1 MIEVLIDM
9 KISID
14 KVERSV
20 ILAEDGS
27 LYQFE
32 SGSVNGANQSVY

>member
-9 KISID
+9 KISIE
-14 KVERSV
+14 KVERSL

-32 SGSVNGANQSVY
+32 SGMNVANQSLY